1 MTTPSTSVCD
11 NTPLLLSLFVLQ
23 AFTHTPTHT
32 PNLTWWLTV
41 KDQTWSLPV
50 LWVMLSV
57 TVFQSLLRATRPW
70 FEMAQTHYWPLPI
83 RILHFPHGERSVS
96 CLWFSTGRK
105 HWLPLHS
112 YCTCEGSIHPNCTH
126 LRFTLPIYIAILCW
140 YGFYCNEP
148 NKGAFKCRPSSP
160 KSNQKQQLCH
170 SAGCVLGNA
179 TAICRQL
186 NGFLMFSPDRFI
198 FYRIEPAILCKQ
210 GNVQFVPVHQCSH
223 FCYFKLTFVL
233 FFVMS
238 STASKKTTD
247 KGNWFWLVY
256 LDSEGIS

>member
-1 MTTPSTSVCD
+1 MAHSKRPDVKPAS
-11 NTPLLLSLFVLQ
+11 PLSDAVGYCR
-23 AFTHTPTHT
+23 
-32 PNLTWWLTV
+32 
-41 KDQTWSLPV
+41 K
-50 LWVMLSV
+50 
-57 TVFQSLLRATRPW
+57 FQSLLRATRPW
-70 FEMAQTHYWPLPI
+70 FEMAQTHYCPLPI
-83 RILHFPHGERSVS
+83 RILHLPHGERSVS

-126 LRFTLPIYIAILCW
+126 LRFTLPIHIAILCW
-140 YGFYCNEP
+140 CGFYCNEP
-148 NKGAFKCRPSSP
+148 NKGAFKCRPPSP

-256 LDSEGIS
+256 LDSEGIAKK